1 MKGPIRRRRLT
12 WLACGLA
19 ALAGGVWAAAWLV
32 PLPARL
38 AASDSVVVSYR
49 DGTPA
54 HVFLAED
61 GRWRVPVRLETLDP
75 AYVEA
80 LLKLEDRRFAWHPG
94 VDPLAMV
101 RSAALNLSRG
111 RRVSGASTLTMQLVR
126 VLEPR
131 PRTWASK
138 AIEALRAMQLELRL
152 DKDEILR
159 SYLQFVPYGRNL
171 EGVETASIAY
181 FGHGAGA
188 LSAAE
193 VATLL
198 AVPQNPN
205 RRYPTQG
212 NADRLRRA
220 RDDIAERLSRDG
232 VLPVR
237 SALGVTSDAAVLE
250 GVRESPVPT
259 RLQPFPREAPHAARW
274 FVQQRPGEVLL
285 RTTLDAGLQ
294 RLAERVM
301 ASARAEARTQ
311 GIHNGAA
318 VLVDHHGGE
327 VLALVGNFD
336 FWDAAHGGQIAGF
349 ATPRSPGST
358 LKPLIYSLAIEQGLA
373 GPEQLISDVP
383 MVYGTYAPR
392 NFDGEFMGLVRL
404 EEALSRSLNLP
415 FIELLRGLGVDAFLH
430 QLRRQGV
437 TSLSEDPGAY
447 GLSLAVGGIELTP
460 LELTGLFAT
469 LARGGTHLPL
479 RWWALD
485 DAPEEELAEPVRIY
499 SEGAAWLTRQ
509 ALSLRDRPDFP
520 SRRRM
525 TGAPAHIHWKTGT
538 SFGHRDAWSIGSGP
552 DHTAA
557 VWLGNFD
564 ASPSVHLTGSE
575 AAGPLLFDLLDGVAV
590 TRAAPPSQQA
600 PQDLTRVEV
609 CAYSGHLPTDACPTK
624 RTAWALLASVPTKPC
639 PFHRKVAVDTASG
652 LAVRPGCREGLAWE
666 ERSFLVWPASI
677 RRWLDDQRRV
687 LPEPPPWAPGCEGG
701 AGSSARPVIVSPPP
715 GQVALLLPGVPPEQQ
730 DLAFTAEAPGG
741 VGELSWFVDGEL
753 VGTAPSSERVWWTPS
768 EGTHEILVS
777 APDGRSA
784 RRTLEVRVRR

>member
-1 MKGPIRRRRLT
+1 MWPV
-12 WLACGLA
+12 CGLA
-19 ALAGGVWAAAWLV
+19 AAAVITWAVALLV
-32 PLPARL
+32 PLPERL
-38 AASDSVVVSYR
+38 SAPDSVVVSYR

-80 LLKLEDRRFAWHPG
+80 LLKLEDRRFFWHPG
-94 VDPLAMV
+94 VDPLALV
-101 RSAALNLSRG
+101 RSAGLNLSRG

-131 PRTWASK
+131 PRTWGSK
-138 AIEALRAMQLELRL
+138 AIEALRSVQLELRL
-152 DKDEILR
+152 SKKEILR
-159 SYLQFVPYGRNL
+159 AYLQFVPYGRNL

-205 RRYPTQG
+205 RRYPLLD
-212 NADRLRRA
+212 NVERLKRA
-220 RDDIAERLSRDG
+220 RDDIAERLSAEG
-232 VLPVR
+232 ALPVR
-237 SALGVTSDAAVLE
+237 AQLGVTSASTVLDE
-250 GVRESPVPT
+250 VRGTGVPN
-259 RLQPFPREAPHAARW
+259 RLRPFPREAPHASRW
-274 FVQQRPGEVLL
+274 FAQQRPGESLIHS
-285 RTTLDAGLQ
+285 TLDAGSQ

-301 ASARAEARTQ
+301 ARARTEARNL

-318 VLVDHHGGE
+318 VIADHHRGE
-327 VLALVGNFD
+327 LLALVGNFD
-336 FWDAAHGGQIAGF
+336 FWDEANGGQIAGF

-358 LKPLIYSLAIEQGLA
+358 LKPLIYSLAIEQGVA

-415 FIELLRGLGVDAFLH
+415 FIELLRSLGVDAFMA

-437 TSLSEDPGAY
+437 RSPSDAPGTY
-447 GLSLAVGGIELTP
+447 GLSLAVGGIEMTA

-469 LARGGTHLPL
+469 LARGGTYVPL
-479 RWWALD
+479 RWWH
-485 DAPEEELAEPVRIY
+485 EAEAADPVRIY
-499 SEGAAWLTRQ
+499 SEGAAWLTRH
-509 ALSLRDRPDFP
+509 ALALKDRPDFP

-525 TGAPAHIHWKTGT
+525 TGAPANIHWKTGT

-552 DHTAA
+552 DHTVA

-564 ASPSVHLTGSE
+564 ASSSVHLTGSE
-575 AAGPLLFDLLDGVAV
+575 AAGPLLFDLLEGVADA
-590 TRAAPPSQQA
+590 RAAPRTQQA
-600 PQDLTRVEV
+600 PPGLTRVEV
-609 CAYSGHLPTDACPTK
+609 CAYSGHLPTHACPT
-624 RTAWALLASVPTKPC
+624 RRSAWALEASVPTQPC
-639 PFHRKVAVDTASG
+639 PFHRKIAVDVETG
-652 LAVRPGCREGLAWE
+652 LAVRPGCREGRAWE

-701 AGSSARPVIVSPPP
+701 TGDSARPVILSPPP
-715 GQVALLLPGVPPEQQ
+715 GQVALLLPGVPPAQQ
-730 DLAFTAEAPGG
+730 ELAFTADAPAG

-768 EGTHEILVS
+768 EGIHEILVS
-777 APDGRSA
+777 APDGLSA